1 MTENKAYIVVDV
13 GGTYLK
19 SAVMRPDGELFPDSS
34 CMTEAHSEGSREE
47 ILDAMRSAIVKEKQ
61 ILEQKG
67 AMLSG
72 IAMTFPGP
80 FNYFKGTSLME
91 HKFRELKDVSLKEC
105 IAKIPEV
112 GKDIPVVFR
121 HDANSLLAGELWRGN
136 AAGFKNAAAVTL
148 GTGLGFAFSRDGV
161 VQTNEIGGPLITI
174 FRIPYKDG
182 ILEDY
187 ISKRGFLSLYKSLS
201 GRESIEGIE
210 VSDIG
215 KWASEGDSVSQRVFE
230 EVGLILA
237 QSLKPL
243 LKELEIEC
251 LLFGGQISRSFHCM
265 ESIVRDELKD
275 ITALKLI
282 SVVTSI
288 ENAPLWGALQS
299 IENNENV

>member
-1 MTENKAYIVVDV
+1 MTDKKAYIVVDV

-34 CMTEAHSEGSREE
+34 CMTEAHSDGPREE
-47 ILDAMRSAIVKEKQ
+47 ILDAMRSAIAKEKQ
-61 ILEQKG
+61 ILEQNG

-80 FNYFKGTSLME
+80 FNYYKGTSLME
-91 HKFRELKDVSLKEC
+91 HKFRDLKDVNLKEC
-105 IAKIPEV
+105 IANMPGV
-112 GKDIPVVFR
+112 GGVVPVVFR

-136 AAGFKNAAAVTL
+136 AVGFRNAAAVTL

-161 VQTNEIGGPLITI
+161 VQQNEIGGPLITI
-174 FRIPYKDG
+174 FRIPYKNG

-187 ISKRGFLSLYKSLS
+187 TSKRGFLSLYKNLS
-201 GRESIEGIE
+201 GKTSIEEVE

-215 KWASEGDSVSQRVFE
+215 KWASEGDPVSQRVFE
-230 EVGLILA
+230 EIGAILA

-265 ESIVRDELKD
+265 ESKVREELND
-275 ITALKLI
+275 MNNLKLI
-282 SVVTSI
+282 SVVKSI